1 MDDRSVQRF
10 VRDCDTHDLVLAL
23 KSATAELSNKLYK
36 NMSTRMAESIR
47 DDLEITTNVRMKDV
61 DDAQQRIVGIIRDLE
76 AKNEIII
83 LKGGKDDIIA

>member
-1 MDDRSVQRF
+1 M
-10 VRDCDTHDLVLAL
+10 
-23 KSATAELSNKLYK
+23 
-36 NMSTRMAESIR
+36 
-47 DDLEITTNVRMKDV
+47 RMKDV

>member
-1 MDDRSVQRF
+1 
-10 VRDCDTHDLVLAL
+10 
-23 KSATAELSNKLYK
+23 
-36 NMSTRMAESIR
+36 MAESIK

-61 DDAQQRIVGIIRDLE
+61 DDAQQRIVGVIRDLE